1 MKDRIQCHDKGGKVE
16 NFKEGATT
24 KKMKK
29 KDEEERKRNSRQEN
43 GQTKESKRGGKESKL
58 VTAQGQMF
66 IRTDLVTKVRV
77 SACAGR
83 TEDAAGTSKTSSK
96 VSASRICIGVPLR
109 CYVLARRYLTGG

>member
-58 VTAQGQMF
+58 VTAQGQTLN
-66 IRTDLVTKVRV
+66 IEEKNQEDQERRKESKAIDGTREAKEEKLSRV
-77 SACAGR
+77 
-83 TEDAAGTSKTSSK
+83 K
-96 VSASRICIGVPLR
+96 
-109 CYVLARRYLTGG
+109 